1 MRLIYNIQ
9 KRFFWIFGALMGIA
23 LGNAHAQTP
32 FVVKNQCMLNPECE
46 DDVTMFSDTL
56 ETSVAWQWDFGD
68 GASQD
73 NTATT
78 RNAGHAYQSPGTYN
92 VRLVRTL
99 KNGGV
104 DSLTVPIQIGQLPPS
119 FQNWKTDTTICPG
132 QTITLDPYAGGS
144 GPAGAKYIWYP
155 KGDTTQALEIDSSGC
170 YSVEVILPNGC
181 KIQDRVNVKIC
192 LEPSQQQGAKWF
204 FGANAGLDFA
214 NGTPTAITD
223 GKLETPEGTSS
234 IANSK
239 GELLFYTDGIKVYDR
254 DGEEMQCL
262 ADSCK
267 PLKGSPNSTQ
277 SALIVPQPTCKG
289 CEYLYNIFT
298 TTDINDSTKAL
309 TISVVDMRRDN
320 GKGAIVEQNTVLER
334 TTTERIASVRND
346 RDSTYWVVSHDFGNN
361 TFRVYHA
368 TAGGL
373 TEEKSFDLGMA
384 HDTKEKGE
392 GYMKFSPADSTTGER
407 RLAVIVPGPPRNYV
421 EIFTFSD
428 STGEMTYQ
436 RTLDLG
442 PAPPKAYGIEFSPSG
457 EKMYVSFQGDGDST
471 ASKLVQYDLTLS
483 DSTLIAD
490 SRIVIDS
497 TKNQKFGALQIGSDG
512 RIYMA
517 VDGSDYLAVIG
528 EPEANSVGTVMYEL
542 EGVNLGGKK
551 SNLGLPSLVQNFTQQ
566 NDGPGFQ
573 ADGFCTG
580 APTMFQ
586 ASPLCDPIKDTYTWN
601 FGDGSAPVNGKQT
614 QVSHTYKEPGIYN
627 VSLRA
632 VNECKDTTFFQQV
645 EIFATPEPIDLG
657 PDQDECRNSIK
668 LEANV
673 DAELFVWLY
682 NGRPVGREK
691 IFNAT
696 QTGQYIAIAAN
707 GPQGVCFSADTVEL
721 TIRRPPNFSLG
732 PDTTVCNDS
741 TIVLTA
747 PGQTWRE
754 FKWSTGESTR
764 AITVRQPGSYF
775 VEVKNGNDCY
785 NEDTIQVVARPRA
798 RIRADLLPPTGCTT
812 ADGSIRATS
821 LTPTGTYNYAW
832 LRPDSTSLGN
842 TPQITG
848 LREGSYLLRV
858 SGNPLACTTDTS
870 FNLRS
875 AANPLR
881 MSPLVDN
888 AACTQP
894 DSGSIGLNVT
904 GGQPTMFRWLDASGK
919 VVSTTRT
926 AIGLKAGTYSVEASD
941 AGGCTFSQTGIKV
954 GLDKDN
960 LALLG
965 PDRGKCEGDTVQLV
979 PLANDFAG
987 NQYVWS
993 NGTTTRTLVVR
1004 EAGTYSLTVTNT
1016 ENGCNGT
1023 DDVQVKFS
1031 PKPVISVGPALDFC
1045 SNQRP
1050 QRLTGTTPANGFWR
1064 GPGVD
1069 SLGLYTPADSLLG
1082 QQTVTYFVSNQGC
1095 VASANRTVTIKP
1107 APQVRL
1113 GPDTTLCYDGTFQLV
1128 ASTISEAQYQWSNG
1142 QTTAS
1147 ITPRFTGTYTVTATL
1162 AGCSGR
1168 DTIRLMF
1175 LPSPT
1180 LNLAPESPLCVEQN
1194 GEVVL
1199 DSRGPANQRY
1209 FWPATGDTT
1218 SRITVSRLGVYRVI
1232 ATNRE
1237 GCTLADTTEV
1247 VDRCEPRIFAPDA
1260 FTPNGDG
1267 NNDQFDVFGQFFVD
1281 FEIKVYSRWGEVI
1294 FASNDINEKW
1304 DGMYKGVKVQPGAYP
1319 YVITYGS
1326 EYYPE
1331 RKRDLLRGSVMVIR

>member
-1 MRLIYNIQ
+1 MRLIYNRH
-9 KRFFWIFGALMGIA
+9 KRFFWILGIFLFGTAGF
-23 LGNAHAQTP
+23 AQAQ

-46 DDVTMFSDTL
+46 DDVTTFSDTL
-56 ETSVAWQWDFGD
+56 STSVAWQWNFGD
-68 GASQD
+68 GASDD
-73 NTATT
+73 NTDTT
-78 RNAGHAYQSPGTYN
+78 RNTGHAYQTPGAYT
-92 VRLVRTL
+92 VTLIRTL
-99 KNGGV
+99 ASGETE
-104 DSLTVPIQIGQLPPS
+104 TVSQVINVGELPPS
-119 FQNWKTDTTICPG
+119 FNQWKTDTTICPG
-132 QTITLDPYAGGS
+132 QTITLDPYAGGQ

-223 GKLETPEGTSS
+223 GSLATPEGTSS

-239 GELLFYTDGIKVYDR
+239 GELLFYTDGIKVYDK
-254 DGEEMQCL
+254 DGAEMKCL

-267 PLKGSPNSTQ
+267 PLKGSKNSTQ

-309 TISVVDMRRDN
+309 TISVVDMRREN

-384 HDTKEKGE
+384 HDTKDKGE

-428 STGEMTYQ
+428 STGEMAYE
-436 RTLDLG
+436 RTIDLG

-457 EKMYVSFQGDGDST
+457 EKMYVTYQGDGSTT
-471 ASKLVQYDLTLS
+471 ASKLVQYDLTLG

-490 SRIVIDS
+490 SRILIDS
-497 TKNQKFGALQIGSDG
+497 TKAQKFGALQIGSDG

-517 VDGSDYLAVIG
+517 VDGSEYLAVIG
-528 EPEANSVGTVMYEL
+528 EPENNSVSAIEYEL
-542 EGVNLGGKK
+542 EGVSLGGKK

-580 APTMFQ
+580 APTQFQ

-614 QVSHTYKEPGIYN
+614 QVSHTYNQPGIYR

-632 VNECKDTTFFQQV
+632 VNECKDTTFFQEV
-645 EIFATPEPIDLG
+645 EIFETPKAIDLG
-657 PDQDECRNSIK
+657 PDQDECRNSIQ
-668 LEANV
+668 LNANV
-673 DAELFVWLY
+673 DAELFVWLF

-696 QTGQYIAIAAN
+696 QTGQYVAIAAN

-721 TIRRPPNFSLG
+721 TIRRPPPFSLG

-741 TIVLTA
+741 TIVLSA

-754 FKWSTGESTR
+754 FKWSTGDNTR
-764 AITVRQPGSYF
+764 DITVRQAGTYF

-798 RIRADLLPPTGCTT
+798 RLRADLTPPTGCTT
-812 ADGSIRATS
+812 ADGRIQVTSIS
-821 LTPTGTYNYAW
+821 PTGQYNYAW
-832 LRPDSTSLGN
+832 LSADSTTLGN
-842 TPQITG
+842 TAQLTG
-848 LREGSYLLRV
+848 LREGSYRLRV
-858 SGNPLACTTDTS
+858 SGNPLACTTDTA
-870 FNLRS
+870 FALRS

-881 MSPLVDN
+881 ISPVANN

-894 DSGSIGLNVT
+894 DSGSISLNIT
-904 GGQPTMFRWLDASGK
+904 GGQPTTFRWLDASGQ
-919 VVSTTRT
+919 VVSTSQT
-926 AIGLKAGTYSVEASD
+926 ATNLQAGTYSFEASD

-965 PDRGKCEGDTVQLV
+965 PDRGKCIGDTIQLS
-979 PLANDFAG
+979 PRANDFAG
-987 NQYVWS
+987 NQYLWS
-993 NGTTTRTLVVR
+993 DGTTTRTLVVR
-1004 EAGTYSLTVTNT
+1004 EAGTYTLTVTNA

-1031 PKPVISVGPALDFC
+1031 PKPEVEAGSPLDFC
-1045 SNQRP
+1045 ANQRP
-1050 QRLTGTTPANGFWR
+1050 QRLTGATPANGFWR

-1069 SLGLYTPADSLLG
+1069 SLGLFTPTDTSLG
-1082 QQTVTYFVSNQGC
+1082 QRRLTYFVSRDGC
-1095 VASANRTVTIKP
+1095 VASDDRVVNVKA
-1107 APQVRL
+1107 APNVRL
-1113 GPDTTLCYDGTFQLV
+1113 GPDTTLCYDPDFRLIAG
-1128 ASTISEAQYQWSNG
+1128 TISEATYQWSNG

-1147 ITPRFTGTYTVTATL
+1147 INPRFTGTYTVTATL

-1168 DTIRLMF
+1168 DTVRLVF
-1175 LPSPT
+1175 LPSPK
-1180 LNLAPESPLCVEQN
+1180 LELAPESPLCTPEN
-1194 GEVVL
+1194 GTAVL
-1199 DSRGPANQRY
+1199 DTRGGSNQSY
-1209 FWPATGDTT
+1209 FWPETGDTT
-1218 SRITVSRLGVYRVI
+1218 SRITVTRLGLYSVI
-1232 ATNRE
+1232 ATNKE
-1237 GCTLADTTEV
+1237 GCSLSDTTLV
-1247 VDRCEPRIFAPDA
+1247 VDRCEPEIYVPDA

-1267 NNDQFDVFGQFFVD
+1267 NNDLLDVFGLYFVD
-1281 FEIKVYSRWGEVI
+1281 FEIKIYNRWGEVI
-1294 FASNDINEKW
+1294 YAADNIEEKW
-1304 DGMYKGVKVQPGAYP
+1304 DGTYRNLKVQPGAYP

-1331 RKRDLLRGSVMVIR
+1331 RKRRNLRGSVMVIR